1 MVVDVIN
8 ALENL
13 CDEMNATF
21 QCTKC
26 DQVFSKRQNL
36 EKHLTNVHEDGSLK
50 DKKTG
55 KFVCNYC
62 ESSFRRERNLTLHIR
77 DDHEKENDDE
87 EEEED
92 DEEENNEETV
102 GFDVDIECDP
112 NLMTYRSEDHVKEP
126 DEDETVGEESPSK
139 AIVVPEVPVES
150 AIGEQNIQEEVAE
163 SVLVDKDSISAS
175 LNEADTAESE
185 QQHEL
190 KQDTDATE
198 NVEESTNMNCD
209 EEKTICEEALP
220 KRIVEESDNINTE
233 DAKETD
239 LGAAENV
246 EESTNMNCDQEKTIC
261 EEALP
266 ERTDKESDDLNTE
279 DAKETDLGES
289 IITDNSELLGGVESR
304 NEDKEEG
311 SCSQVLDESCQDME
325 TQVISNK
332 DNIEDRSQEIKTVNS
347 FQENNTLG
355 LLSLGETES
364 FSDRDG
370 MCNGTEMEVQ
380 DNQSNEYLIN
390 PEEDADGF
398 VIQSDENSIE
408 MQEDIR
414 DKNESVVEGEKEH
427 NEGNNSENEEFLIN
441 GESIVMD
448 DIAFN
453 ILANTLEMTM
463 ETPEEES
470 NLTKEV
476 FNDEPSSNEPAPNNK
491 RKNDDCLVSEDLA
504 VKKIKEEP
512 LDENILENSLEMTME
527 TPEQELQLPSGPSDD
542 AVDPTEKKIKEEPQD
557 EIQLSGEPV
566 FSTTTAPLNIL
577 KAELKMKKD
586 IKIEKD
592 DSKVGRKPRVKEY
605 KPRNKEYNYPNVAK
619 KLICSYCK
627 QIFPSRP
634 EFNDHM
640 AADHPDILS
649 KHNSNNTNTQIKVVE
664 NKVNFKSKFVSNT
677 NTNKAKTVIESKK
690 DANIKSI
697 SRSVKITH
705 VPGPS
710 KTETVVKTEKDLKQV
725 IKTEKDSKEE
735 EIIMNSIPKSTR
747 IIFTPVSADGSP
759 LSKPVP
765 VEKSKIST
773 PGVGRGVRITQI
785 GSNESKVITGKGVK
799 ITQLCDQES
808 KDTKLHKS
816 VKITPASIA
825 STASPE
831 PSKKLPISPSSK
843 IDITTTASPKQS
855 KTNPL
860 KKLLT
865 PASSKASSKH
875 SKEQLSPTSSKSATI
890 TPLPESSKT
899 NPTKK
904 LLCTYCKRVFL
915 TRPDFN
921 KHILEDHPDISNSS
935 TSKVV
940 KPAFRCNSCQ
950 VSFDEKEKYEQHL
963 DAKHGHKCEH
973 CNASFRAKS
982 KLEEHKRSAHSFK
995 CAICNQ
1001 KFVSNEKLT
1010 QHMETHNIK
1019 CEQCPEVFKS
1029 KIKLLEHK
1037 KTQHAH
1043 KCEKC
1048 NARFDDKSKL
1058 EVHMEKHRF
1067 KCDKCIEVF
1076 DAKIKVVEHKK
1087 VSHTFICDKC
1097 KKTYEEKA
1105 ILEHHIK
1112 SSHVHKCEDCGLIFD
1127 FKNKLEEHTRK
1138 EHNFKCPQCE
1148 EAFKSEESALEHEK
1162 EEHSSCETCED
1173 EFVWADPDHS
1183 CYYIKNN
1190 VRPTKDRVQVQN
1202 LYFDYPASFI

>member
-21 QCTKC
+21 QCAKC
-26 DQVFSKRQNL
+26 DQIFSKKQNL
-36 EKHLTNVHEDGSLK
+36 EKHMTNVHEDGSLK
-50 DKKTG
+50 EKKTG
-55 KFVCNYC
+55 KFDCNYC
-62 ESSFRRERNLTLHIR
+62 ERSFRRERNLTLHIR

-87 EEEED
+87 EED
-92 DEEENNEETV
+92 DEEETNEETV

-112 NLMTYRSEDHVKEP
+112 NLMTYKSEDHEP
-126 DEDETVGEESPSK
+126 DDDETLAAKSPIK
-139 AIVVPEVPVES
+139 VIEVPEVPVES
-150 AIGEQNIQEEVAE
+150 AIVEQEVAE
-163 SVLVDKDSISAS
+163 SVLIDENTFPAS
-175 LNEADTAESE
+175 LTEADPDVSE
-185 QQHEL
+185 QHHDL
-190 KQDTDATE
+190 KQDTDAAE
-198 NVEESTNMNCD
+198 NVEESTKMNCD
-209 EEKTICEEALP
+209 EEKTACEEALP
-220 KRIVEESDNINTE
+220 KRIGGESNDDNIE
-233 DAKETD
+233 DVKETD
-239 LGAAENV
+239 H
-246 EESTNMNCDQEKTIC
+246 C
-261 EEALP
+261 
-266 ERTDKESDDLNTE
+266 
-279 DAKETDLGES
+279 ES
-289 IITDNSELLGGVESR
+289 IITDNSELLRGVEVR

-311 SCSQVLDESCQDME
+311 INNVVEASEDGEND
-325 TQVISNK
+325 K
-332 DNIEDRSQEIKTVNS
+332 DNMEHDEETGRQEIKTLDGNS
-347 FQENNTLG
+347 CQENNTLD
-355 LLSLGETES
+355 LLSLGETETV
-364 FSDRDG
+364 SDGDG
-370 MCNGTEMEVQ
+370 MSNGTEMEVQ
-380 DNQSNEYLIN
+380 QNQSTEYLSLGIN
-390 PEEDADGF
+390 PQEDSDAFFNHSDDG
-398 VIQSDENSIE
+398 ENSIE
-408 MQEDIR
+408 IQEDIMGR
-414 DKNESVVEGEKEH
+414 NESIVEGEKEA
-427 NEGNNSENEEFLIN
+427 NESNTSESEEFLIN

-463 ETPEEES
+463 ETPADES
-470 NLTKEV
+470 NPTQET
-476 FNDEPSSNEPAPNNK
+476 SSDEPAPNNK
-491 RKNDDCLVSEDLA
+491 RKNDGCLVSEDLT

-512 LDENILENSLEMTME
+512 LDENILESSLEMTME
-527 TPEQELQLPSGPSDD
+527 TPEQELQLPSGPLDD
-542 AVDPTEKKIKEEPQD
+542 AVDPTEQKIKEEPQD

-566 FSTTTAPLNIL
+566 FSTTPAPLTVL
-577 KAELKMKKD
+577 KAELKKKKE
-586 IKIEKD
+586 IKTEKD

-649 KHNSNNTNTQIKVVE
+649 KHNSNNMNTQTKVVE
-664 NKVNFKSKFVSNT
+664 NNVNLKSKVVSNSI
-677 NTNKAKTVIESKK
+677 KSKMVIDSKK
-690 DANIKSI
+690 DSNVKSI

-710 KTETVVKTEKDLKQV
+710 KVETVVKTEKDVKQV
-725 IKTEKDSKEE
+725 IKTEKDVKEE

-765 VEKSKIST
+765 IEKSKTIST
-773 PGVGRGVRITQI
+773 PNVGRGVRITQI
-785 GSNESKVITGKGVK
+785 GSNDTKVITGKGVK
-799 ITQLCDQES
+799 ITQLSGQEI
-808 KDTKLHKS
+808 KETKLHKS
-816 VKITPASIA
+816 VKITPASGA
-825 STASPE
+825 SAASPE
-831 PSKKLPISPSSK
+831 PSKTNSSKKLLTPASSK

-855 KTNPL
+855 KTNAS

-865 PASSKASSKH
+865 PASSKLDSTKIASPKH
-875 SKEQLSPTSSKSATI
+875 SKKPLSPTSSKSGI
-890 TPLPESSKT
+890 LTPLTESSKT

-904 LLCTYCKRVFL
+904 LLCTYCKKVFL

-940 KPAFRCNSCQ
+940 KPAFKCNPCQ
-950 VSFDEKEKYEQHL
+950 ISFDEKEKYEQHL

-973 CNASFRAKS
+973 CNVSFRAKS

-1010 QHMETHNIK
+1010 QHVETHNIK

-1029 KIKLLEHK
+1029 KMKLLEHK

-1067 KCDKCIEVF
+1067 KCDKCVEVF
-1076 DAKIKVVEHKK
+1076 DAKIKVIEHKK
-1087 VSHTFICDKC
+1087 VSHTFVCDKC
-1097 KKTYEEKA
+1097 KKTFEEKA
-1105 ILEHHIK
+1105 ILENHIK
-1112 SSHVHKCEDCGLIFD
+1112 SSHLHKCEDCELIFD
-1127 FKNKLEEHTRK
+1127 FKNKLEEHMRK
-1138 EHNFKCPQCE
+1138 EHTFKCPQCDE
-1148 EAFKSEESALEHEK
+1148 TFKSEERAREHEK
-1162 EEHSSCETCED
+1162 EVHSSCETCED

>member
-1 MVVDVIN
+1 
-8 ALENL
+8 LKTF

-36 EKHLTNVHEDGSLK
+36 EKHLTNGHEDGSLK
-50 DKKTG
+50 GKKTG
-55 KFVCNYC
+55 KFDCNYC
-62 ESSFRRERNLTLHIR
+62 ERSFRRERNLTLHIR
-77 DDHEKENDDE
+77 DDHEKENDEEEE

-92 DEEENNEETV
+92 DEEENNEEI

-112 NLMTYRSEDHVKEP
+112 NLMTYRSEDHNKEP
-126 DEDETVGEESPSK
+126 DEDETVGAESPCK
-139 AIVVPEVPVES
+139 AIVAPEVPVES
-150 AIGEQNIQEEVAE
+150 AIDEQNILEEVTE
-163 SVLVDKDSISAS
+163 SVLIDKDTFPAS
-175 LNEADTAESE
+175 LNEADTDESE
-185 QQHEL
+185 QHHEL
-190 KQDTDATE
+190 KQDTEATE

-209 EEKTICEEALP
+209 EEKTICDEAVS
-220 KRIVEESDNINTE
+220 KRSYKESDNINTE
-233 DAKETD
+233 DVKETE

-246 EESTNMNCDQEKTIC
+246 EELSKMNLDEEETIC
-261 EEALP
+261 EELSK
-266 ERTDKESDDLNTE
+266 RIGKESDNINIE
-279 DAKETDLGES
+279 DAKETDLIES
-289 IITDNSELLGGVESR
+289 IITYNSELLGGVDLR

-311 SCSQVLDESCQDME
+311 SRSQVFEESSQDGE
-325 TQVISNK
+325 TEVISNK
-332 DNIEDRSQEIKTVNS
+332 DNMEDDEETVSQEIKTVDDNY

-355 LLSLGETES
+355 LISLGETES
-364 FSDRDG
+364 VSDHDG
-370 MCNGTEMEVQ
+370 MCNDTEMEVQ
-380 DNQSNEYLIN
+380 ENQSNE
-390 PEEDADGF
+390 EDSDGI
-398 VIQSDENSIE
+398 VIHRDENSKKI
-408 MQEDIR
+408 QEDIR
-414 DKNESVVEGEKEH
+414 EKNESVVEGEKEH

-463 ETPEEES
+463 ETPEDES

-476 FNDEPSSNEPAPNNK
+476 SNDEPSSDEPAPNNK
-491 RKNDDCLVSEDLA
+491 RKNDDCSVSEDLA

-527 TPEQELQLPSGPSDD
+527 TPEQELQLPSGLSDD

-566 FSTTTAPLNIL
+566 FSTTPAPLTVL
-577 KAELKMKKD
+577 KAELKKKKD
-586 IKIEKD
+586 IKTEKD

-649 KHNSNNTNTQIKVVE
+649 KHNSNNTNTQTKVVE
-664 NKVNFKSKFVSNT
+664 NLKSKFVSNT
-677 NTNKAKTVIESKK
+677 NTMKAKKVIDSKK
-690 DANIKSI
+690 DSNVKSI

-710 KTETVVKTEKDLKQV
+710 VKTEKDVKQV
-725 IKTEKDSKEE
+725 IKTEKDVKEE

-759 LSKPVP
+759 LSKSVP

-773 PGVGRGVRITQI
+773 PSVGRGVRITQI

-799 ITQLCDQES
+799 ITQLGGLDS
-808 KDTKLHKS
+808 KETKLHKS
-816 VKITPASIA
+816 VKITPASAA

-831 PSKKLPISPSSK
+831 PSKTKTNSSKKLPTSPSSK

-855 KTNPL
+855 KTNPSN
-860 KKLLT
+860 KLLI
-865 PASSKASSKH
+865 PASSTASSKH
-875 SKEQLSPTSSKSATI
+875 SKKQLSPTSSKSAI
-890 TPLPESSKT
+890 LTPLSESSKA

-935 TSKVV
+935 TSKVI
-940 KPAFRCNSCQ
+940 KPAFKCNPCQ

-995 CAICNQ
+995 CTICNQ
-1001 KFVSNEKLT
+1001 KFVGNEKLT
-1010 QHMETHNIK
+1010 QHMETHNVK

-1029 KIKLLEHK
+1029 KMKLLEHK

-1076 DAKIKVVEHKK
+1076 DAKIKVIEHKK

-1097 KKTYEEKA
+1097 KKTFEEKA
-1105 ILEHHIK
+1105 ILEHHMK
-1112 SSHVHKCEDCGLIFD
+1112 SSHVHKCEDCGVIFD
-1127 FKNKLEEHTRK
+1127 FKNKLEEHARK
-1138 EHNFKCPQCE
+1138 EHNFKCQQCE

-1162 EEHSSCETCED
+1162 DVHSSCETCED